1 MTPVEDVSAGRPL
14 KVVVDATAIPG
25 RRVGVGAYVVELLR
39 AVEADAVDL
48 HVFVKQDAA
57 QELQTLLPA
66 ATVHAV
72 RVEGRP
78 ARMAWGSFVLPA
90 RVRGLRADVFH
101 GPHYTVP
108 ARLSCP
114 AVVTFHDPTFFT
126 LPHLHERKKVAYFT
140 RAAKRGVKRAARVIA
155 VSEYSRRGAIEHA
168 GAEPSRVDV
177 VYEGVDLDR
186 YRPSDGGSRERNLLF
201 VGTME
206 PRKDVPNLVAAYDAL
221 DVDCEL
227 VLVGPP
233 GWGTAAI
240 EDAILRAKKRLSI
253 RRTGYVSE
261 AEKIDLY
268 QNASAFV
275 YPSLAEGFGRPVLEA
290 MACGVPVVTT
300 TGSAPEEIAGDAAV
314 LVPPGDV
321 VALRDAIARVLGDEP
336 LAHALRKRGPER
348 ARRYTWDAAA
358 SATIDVWRK
367 AAAG

>member
-1 MTPVEDVSAGRPL
+1 
-14 KVVVDATAIPG
+14 
-25 RRVGVGAYVVELLR
+25 
-39 AVEADAVDL
+39 
-48 HVFVKQDAA
+48 
-57 QELQTLLPA
+57 
-66 ATVHAV
+66 
-72 RVEGRP
+72 
-78 ARMAWGSFVLPA
+78 
-90 RVRGLRADVFH
+90 
-101 GPHYTVP
+101 
-108 ARLSCP
+108 
-114 AVVTFHDPTFFT
+114 
-126 LPHLHERKKVAYFT
+126 
-140 RAAKRGVKRAARVIA
+140 VKRAARVIA